1 MSTIRKFYGALTL
14 LLLCTIGAIFAQEAT
29 DFKLPVPA
37 DPAVRVGKLPNGITY
52 YLRNNGKPAKRIEM
66 RLAINAG
73 AMQEDADQLG
83 LAHFSEHM
91 LFNGTKN
98 FPKND
103 LVKFLQTTG
112 VRFGAD
118 LNAYTSFDETVYMLT
133 LPSDSTQIVEKGFQ
147 VLEDWASNASFDNA
161 EIDKERGVV
170 IEEWRLGQGANQR
183 MRDKYFSILFKD
195 SRYADRLPI
204 GKKEILETFKYE
216 TIKKYYKDWYRP
228 DLMAVVVVGDMDL
241 NEMEKKVKQHFGKI
255 KPADKKARKKEE
267 YPVPDHKD
275 TYVSIVTDKEATNVQ
290 VQVLYK
296 HPSMK
301 MNTQEDMRKRMVHSL
316 YNGMFGQRLDELR
329 QLADPPFIFGASSYS
344 GFVRTKDVYAAFAVA
359 SETGAERALKTI
371 LEENQRVKKF
381 GFTQGELDRYK
392 KVLLKRYEQAF
403 NERNKTESE
412 QFAMEYVDLFLENT
426 PAPGIAFEYE
436 FYKKHLAAVNLEEI
450 NELAKKW
457 ITSENRVVIITAPE
471 KETVKLPTEER
482 VRKMLIEAGTA
493 SLKPYEDKSV
503 ATSLMTQMPTA
514 GKITGEKKVES
525 LGVTELTLSN
535 GVRVILKPTDF
546 KNDEVL
552 VSAYSLGGQNL
563 YPDSEMYE
571 AQYASQ
577 IIGQSGIAN
586 FPMSE
591 MNKMMSGKTVRISPS
606 VGQLTE
612 GFNGNFSPADMETA
626 FQMINLYFTAPR
638 KDEEAFKSFVSKN
651 KAQWQNMMSNPQ
663 FFFFGELSKI
673 TSQNHP
679 RGNNLPKADDFDK
692 INYERAF
699 QIYKERFADAS
710 DFTFLYVG
718 SFDVEKIKPMLET
731 YLGSLP
737 AINRKETWKDLGI
750 RPPKGMVNK
759 EVLKGTDPK
768 SQVALIFT
776 GEAPYSRKE
785 GYLISSLAE
794 LLNIKLIES
803 VREEQGG
810 VYGINAFGGLSKQ
823 PYESYT
829 FQIQFPCA
837 PENVEKLIK
846 VALEEVKKIQEKG
859 PDEADVNKVK
869 ETQKRGRETNMKE
882 NRYWLSQLQ
891 SYYFQ
896 NEDPTQMLGS
906 DKNTE
911 GLTAKALQETA
922 KKYFRMDSYI
932 QVVLKPE
939 KK

>member
-1 MSTIRKFYGALTL
+1 MRKICQLCGILAV
-14 LLLCTIGAIFAQEAT
+14 LLCAISVASAQEAT

-133 LPSDSTQIVEKGFQ
+133 LPSDSTKIVEKGFQ
-147 VLEDWASNASFDNA
+147 VLEDWASNATFDNA

-195 SRYADRLPI
+195 SRYAERLPI

-216 TIKKYYKDWYRP
+216 TIKKFYKDWYRP

-241 NEMEKKVKQHFGKI
+241 NEMEKQVKQHFGKI

-290 VQVLYK
+290 VQLLYK

-301 MNTQEDMRKRMVHSL
+301 MNTQEDMRKSMVHTL
-316 YNGMFGQRLDELR
+316 YNGMFGQRFDELR
-329 QLADPPFIFGASSYS
+329 QLADPPFIFAGSSYGS
-344 GFVRTKDVYAAFAVA
+344 FVRSKDVYSSFAIA

-392 KVLLKRYEQAF
+392 KVLLKRYEQAY

-412 QFAMEYVDLFLENT
+412 RYAMEYVDLFLENE
-426 PAPGIAFEYE
+426 PAPGIEFEYE

-457 ITSENRVVIITAPE
+457 ITPENRVVIITAPE

-514 GKITGEKKVES
+514 GKITAEKKVEG

-552 VSAYSLGGQNL
+552 VSAYSFGGQNL
-563 YPDSEMYE
+563 YPDSEMYD

-577 IIGQSGIAN
+577 IIGQSGIATYS
-586 FPMSE
+586 MTD
-591 MNKMMSGKTVRISPS
+591 MNKMMAGKTVRISPTI
-606 VGQLTE
+606 GQLTE
-612 GFNGNFSPADMETA
+612 GFSGSFSPADVETA

-638 KDEEAFKSFVSKN
+638 KDEESFKSFVSKN

-663 FFFFGELSKI
+663 FFFIGELSKVV
-673 TSQNHP
+673 SQNHP
-679 RGNNLPKADDFDK
+679 RGGGLPKTEDFDK

-710 DFTFLYVG
+710 DFTFLFVG
-718 SFDVEKIKPMLET
+718 NLDVEKIKPMLET

-737 AINRKETWKDLGI
+737 ATNRKETWKDLGI
-750 RPPKGMVNK
+750 RPPKGMVSK
-759 EVLKGTDPK
+759 DVLKGTDPK
-768 SQVALIFT
+768 SLVAMIFT
-776 GEAPYSRKE
+776 GEIEYSRKE
-785 GYLISSLAE
+785 SYKLASLGE
-794 LLNIKLIES
+794 LLSIKLIES
-803 VREEQGG
+803 VREDQGG
-810 VYGINAFGGLSKQ
+810 AYTINAGGGLSKN
-823 PYESYT
+823 PYNSYS
-829 FQIQFPCA
+829 FQVQFPCA
-837 PENVEKLIK
+837 PENVDKLVNVVIGEIK
-846 VALEEVKKIQEKG
+846 KVQEKG
-859 PDEADVNKVK
+859 VEEADLVKVK
-869 ETQKRGRETNMKE
+869 EAQKRSRETNMKE
-882 NRYWLSQLQ
+882 NRYWLGQLQ
-891 SYYFQ
+891 SYYLQ
-896 NEDPTQMLGS
+896 GEDPTQMLGS
-906 DKNTE
+906 EKNTD
-911 GLTAKALQETA
+911 GLTSKDLQEMA
-922 KKYFRMDSYI
+922 KKYLKLDSYI
-932 QVVLKPE
+932 KVVLKPE
-939 KK
+939 K